1 MATTVLLDVQL
12 KPDSLDAAYAAVHE
26 TLEQTR
32 AFTGAIGLEV
42 LIDSADR
49 TSLVVVET
57 WESDAAHDAY
67 VAWRATPEGA
77 SALAA
82 YVAAAP
88 VARVFD
94 PSEL

>member
-12 KPDSLDAAYAAVHE
+12 KPDSLDEAYAAVHE

-32 AFTGAIGLEV
+32 AFTGAISLEV
-42 LIDSADR
+42 LIDNTDPTR
-49 TSLVVVET
+49 LVVVET

-77 SALAA
+77 AALGPFA
-82 YVAAAP
+82 AAAP
-88 VARVFD
+88 VTRVFG